1 MNFQYDKWDSISD
14 TERESKIGILN
25 GNGWAI
31 HGFELVKG
39 LNRLVSKM
47 TVFAPAKKLLN
58 RQPR

>member
-1 MNFQYDKWDSISD
+1 MINGNK
-14 TERESKIGILN
+14 ESEIGILN

-47 TVFAPAKKLLN
+47 TVFAPAKKN
-58 RQPR
+58 C